1 MSSND
6 DNDRCEPCEISVAA
20 GELIHEHCA
29 DDCDDIMDRFTK
41 GNMSLR
47 DLQKAIGAP
56 KNALDRYASM
66 AVPLDKSL
74 SKSVKDNNDKKIES
88 SEQKK

>member
-1 MSSND
+1 MSSNND
-6 DNDRCEPCEISVAA
+6 DDMCEPCEISVAA
-20 GELIHEHCA
+20 GELIQEHCA
-29 DDCDDIMDRFTK
+29 DDCDDIIDRFIK

-47 DLQKAIGAP
+47 ELQKAIGAP
-56 KNALDRYASM
+56 KNSLDRYASM

-74 SKSVKDNNDKKIES
+74 SKSVKDHNAKKVDS